1 MNTKLLDTILKGG
14 VLTAIIAF
22 AMPELALA
30 DAANVGTAATKVV
43 GQMKDFPKIV
53 SGVAYIGG
61 GILLISGALSLK
73 KHAEN
78 PGSEPLGKGIGRLAA
93 GGGVISLPALAK
105 VINDS
110 LSMGTGSVTYAPLS
124 QISN

>member
-14 VLTAIIAF
+14 VLTALVAF
-22 AMPELALA
+22 AAPDLVLAGTVG
-30 DAANVGTAATKVV
+30 DSANSVV
-43 GQMKDFPKIV
+43 TQMGSFPKIV

-105 VINDS
+105 VMNDS
-110 LSMGTGSVTYAPLS
+110 LSVGSGTMTFSALPNI
-124 QISN
+124 Q